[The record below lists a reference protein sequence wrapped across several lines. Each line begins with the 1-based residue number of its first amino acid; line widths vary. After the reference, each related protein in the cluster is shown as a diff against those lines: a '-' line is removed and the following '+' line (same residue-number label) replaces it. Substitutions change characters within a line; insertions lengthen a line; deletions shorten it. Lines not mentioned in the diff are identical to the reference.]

1 MRTYAVALAL
11 ITLPLSPSHGQQ
23 PAERKHFSIT
33 YKGGWTVSMSAENMA
48 REASVLHLRGN
59 VEIKTA
65 PRPAEPGQFVV
76 LRAEEADFHIDSG
89 AVEPRGSVVLRPQ
102 PDDK

>member
-1 MRTYAVALAL
+1 MRPYAIALAS
-11 ITLPLSPSHGQQ
+11 IALPLTLGMGEAPV
-23 PAERKHFSIT
+23 ELKHFSIV
-33 YKGGWTVSMSAENMA
+33 YKGGWAVSMSAENMA

-65 PRPAEPGQFVV
+65 PRPGEHDQFVL
-76 LRAEEADFHIDSG
+76 LRADDADFHIDTG
-89 AVEPRGSVVLRPQ
+89 AIEPRGNVNLRPQ

>member
-11 ITLPLSPSHGQQ
+11 VALPLSPGMSQQ
-23 PAERKHFSIT
+23 PAEPKHFSIT
-33 YKGGWTVSMSAENMA
+33 YKGGWTVSMSAEYMA
-48 REASVLHLRGN
+48 REASVLHLKGN

-65 PRPAEPGQFVV
+65 PRPSEPGQFVL
-76 LRAEEADFHIDSG
+76 LRADEADFHIDSG
-89 AVEPRGSVVLRPQ
+89 AVEPRGSVSVRPQ